1 MNKSALEILNA
12 LIDKYEQSSFY
23 KNDQI
28 PTRKIALRFY
38 DNGKNDFPDYD
49 VENSE
54 QRVNINRIVEELSAK
69 RLVNYDW
76 MKGQENHFI
85 SRVWLNFAELS
96 SAYQACKRRPKNEIV
111 DKICSELAIVKES
124 VTSNW
129 ASNFLQDA
137 YTDII
142 RKRDCTT
149 ILPSDENE
157 RNLLFKTI
165 LGIDKI
171 AGVEYTERV
180 FSLQTLGD
188 TKTFEKI
195 VKSRL
200 LRILRNYLD
209 NDVDTSD
216 EDLLKQVGIVRYPEQ
231 FEFCGD
237 IRVIFSTGSIDFS
250 LLHCGSAIFSSDLA
264 VSKLVINSAVDSV
277 ITIENRANYIDYIRT
292 TRKHSE
298 LVIYHGGQYSPRKHS
313 FFKEIRKMMPSQCRW
328 YHWSDIDYGG
338 FIMLSRLRREIDSM
352 ILPYR
357 MGISELEQY
366 VDFVQV
372 INSIYVEKLRKLKMK
387 LELEDCYAC
396 IDYMTDKMIR
406 LEQEAML
413 IEL

>member
-23 KNDQI
+23 KKAQI

-54 QRVNINRIVEELSAK
+54 QRVIINRIVEELSAK
-69 RLVNYDW
+69 QLVYFDW

-85 SRVWLNFAELS
+85 SRVWLNFTELS
-96 SAYQACKRRPKNEIV
+96 SVYQVCKREPKNEIV
-111 DKICSELAIVKES
+111 NKICHELVIAKEG
-124 VTSNW
+124 VTSSW
-129 ASNFLQDA
+129 ASSFLQDA

-142 RKRDCTT
+142 RKRDCTS
-149 ILPSDENE
+149 ILPVDEKE

-171 AGVEYTERV
+171 VGVEYTERV

-188 TKTFEKI
+188 TKTFEKT

-200 LRILRNYLD
+200 LRILRKHLD
-209 NDVDTSD
+209 DDVDTSD

-231 FEFCGD
+231 LEFCGD
-237 IRVIFSTGSIDFS
+237 IQVVFDTGLIDFS
-250 LLHCGSAIFSSDLA
+250 LLHCGSAIFSRDLA
-264 VSKLVINSAVDSV
+264 VNNLVINSAMDSV

-313 FFKEIRKMMPSQCRW
+313 FFKEIRKRMPSQCKW

-338 FIMLSRLRREIDSM
+338 FIMLSRLRREIDST

-357 MGISELEQY
+357 MGIRELEQY
-366 VDFVQV
+366 VDFVQA
-372 INSIYVEKLRKLKMK
+372 INPIYIEKLRKLKLK

-396 IDYMTDKMIR
+396 IDYMIDKMIR